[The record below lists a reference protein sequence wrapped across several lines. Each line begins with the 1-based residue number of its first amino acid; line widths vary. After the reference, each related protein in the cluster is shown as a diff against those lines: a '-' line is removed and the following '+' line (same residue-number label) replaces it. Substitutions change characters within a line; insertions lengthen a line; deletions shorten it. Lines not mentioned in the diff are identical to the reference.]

1 LPVGKEKTKPR
12 ASLCASTMKSL
23 DKSVGNA
30 RRHMTATSGLV
41 VIVKG
46 HDLAPQSRNATPEI
60 QAVQARKG
68 MALLDRKDQGSDLMS
83 HNMKS
88 PPDVTA
94 SRSSRS
100 TDRGSLTVPVPL
112 PLREAVERYAAD
124 LDRSMAS
131 VVREALREYVTPGN
145 GRGNA

>member
-1 LPVGKEKTKPR
+1 
-12 ASLCASTMKSL
+12 
-23 DKSVGNA
+23 
-30 RRHMTATSGLV
+30 
-41 VIVKG
+41 
-46 HDLAPQSRNATPEI
+46 
-60 QAVQARKG
+60 
-68 MALLDRKDQGSDLMS
+68 MS

-94 SRSSRS
+94 ASRGSRS

-112 PLREAVERYAAD
+112 PLREAVERYAVD